1 MGNSAMFMSAVIGP
15 GNPLGVCLLVSEGR
29 TTTLMTR
36 MRWSPSTARRNATKR
51 R

>member
-1 MGNSAMFMSAVIGP
+1 MGDGAVFMSAVVGP

-29 TTTLMTR
+29 TTTLMAG
-36 MRWSPSTARRNATKR
+36 MRWSPSTTRRNATKR